1 MIDPIPHTPPLITS
15 DPPDMPR
22 WLVDAMPY
30 RRRVAT
36 VEGVKLHFVD
46 AGQGPA
52 VVLLHGNP
60 TWSFLWR
67 DVIRDLLPYG
77 LRVIAPDLMGFGLS
91 DKPTRVAAHSVTRHI
106 RLITRLV
113 KGLVGDAPVVMVGQ
127 DWGGPIAAG
136 VGSHLGD
143 QLAGLVFGNT
153 AVLPPRR
160 PLRPTLFHRFSHL
173 PLVSDLAFRGMNFPL
188 QALPLTQGDPRSI
201 AGLETFAYTWPLLL
215 PWRRTGPLAL
225 ARMVPDRD
233 GHPSLDELDRIGDW
247 VQSFRGPM
255 GLIWGMRDPILGR
268 AFRRHRDAFPQAT
281 IIETPAGHFLQ
292 EEVPALFAELIREIQ
307 SSPPQRPSPL

>member
-1 MIDPIPHTPPLITS
+1 
-15 DPPDMPR
+15 MPR

-67 DVIRDLLPYG
+67 DVIRELLPYG

-233 GHPSLDELDRIGDW
+233 GHPSLDELDRIGDAPSGATATPSRRPPSSRPPLATSSRKRSPPCSPSSSARSNPLRPSAPRRFDRHTSG
-247 VQSFRGPM
+247 QHR
-255 GLIWGMRDPILGR
+255 RDPLKPRRR
-268 AFRRHRDAFPQAT
+268 A
-281 IIETPAGHFLQ
+281 
-292 EEVPALFAELIREIQ
+292 
-307 SSPPQRPSPL
+307 